1 MHGAESRFTSISYQ
15 RERCLRGGKACP
27 RALLGDAT
35 LRQDAPRRP
44 GRRAS
49 PGVGGHFIQPPAT
62 AAKDDEAAALP
73 SPRPHY
79 IGRPR
84 RGAEFMTLGVTRCW
98 PTRPRSANERIPD
111 GGERILRQRSDQK
124 SFCRLRQSRR
134 ALFGGFPAKQ
144 EAPERHIHARSN
156 AQARHDR
163 PKLGMACVSV
173 RQRSSTV

>member
-1 MHGAESRFTSISYQ
+1 MSARITGRRDASPRCTPATRQARISGRRRTFYPIARHGC
-15 RERCLRGGKACP
+15 ERR
-27 RALLGDAT
+27 RS
-35 LRQDAPRRP
+35 RRP
-44 GRRAS
+44 S
-49 PGVGGHFIQPPAT
+49 KSQ
-62 AAKDDEAAALP
+62 
-73 SPRPHY
+73 PHY

-84 RGAEFMTLGVTRCW
+84 RGAEFMTRSHAMLAGDTRCW

>member
-1 MHGAESRFTSISYQ
+1 MLA
-15 RERCLRGGKACP
+15 
-27 RALLGDAT
+27 GD
-35 LRQDAPRRP
+35 
-44 GRRAS
+44 
-49 PGVGGHFIQPPAT
+49 
-62 AAKDDEAAALP
+62 
-73 SPRPHY
+73 
-79 IGRPR
+79 
-84 RGAEFMTLGVTRCW
+84 TRCW

-124 SFCRLRQSRR
+124 SSCRLRQSRR